1 MHDWATMYTELPS
14 KQLKV
19 SVPDKNIFICNEDET
34 RLVSPEKVQLDLDVA
49 VSYVPSGRVFIRPS
63 GTEDVVRIYAEAAG
77 RAEADALAITA
88 MNIIN
93 NHLPYSQQS

>member
-1 MHDWATMYTELPS
+1 MYTELPS

-63 GTEDVVRIYAEAAG
+63 GTEDVVRIYAEAEG
-77 RAEADALAITA
+77 GQRRTPWRL
-88 MNIIN
+88 
-93 NHLPYSQQS
+93 QR